1 MSGARKSGVEMSTK
15 APLLG
20 GHAAAPAESS
30 HGDGEIHGKPKFSD
44 QQASEDKA
52 MVEQVRQR
60 PCSIDGGRLGGV
72 RGSGTS
78 MAAAEPKNAS
88 ADGLRNSAPARTRA
102 RRPRLTTTSACP
114 VHQRAEWLLCPN
126 SAGQR
131 WRRDL

>member
-52 MVEQVRQR
+52 MVEQVRR
-60 PCSIDGGRLGGV
+60 RACGVNGAVGR
-72 RGSGTS
+72 RSSGRCTS
-78 MAAAEPKNAS
+78 TGAAE
-88 ADGLRNSAPARTRA
+88 RRTR
-102 RRPRLTTTSACP
+102 
-114 VHQRAEWLLCPN
+114 V
-126 SAGQR
+126 
-131 WRRDL
+131 

>member
-52 MVEQVRQR
+52 MVEQVRQAPLR
-60 PCSIDGGRLGGV
+60 RWLGGGGGLV
-72 RGSGTS
+72 
-78 MAAAEPKNAS
+78 AVLQLAAEH
-88 ADGLRNSAPARTRA
+88 RTRVGWSTA
-102 RRPRLTTTSACP
+102 CETPHPRGLASGD
-114 VHQRAEWLLCPN
+114 RALLV
-126 SAGQR
+126 
-131 WRRDL
+131 